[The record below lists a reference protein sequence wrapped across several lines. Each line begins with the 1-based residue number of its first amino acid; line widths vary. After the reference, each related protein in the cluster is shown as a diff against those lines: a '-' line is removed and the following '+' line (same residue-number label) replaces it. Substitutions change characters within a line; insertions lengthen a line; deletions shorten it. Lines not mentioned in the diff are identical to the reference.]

1 MYDLSKLY
9 IDFTTVPKGVKI
21 SNHFAE
27 LAPFREF
34 TECDDY
40 RIKIAILSADVDSPF
55 VRIKDRETMMRAI
68 FDELGIDLSKTA
80 NQTFLNDCISY
91 NDPKYLFAWVKYL
104 NILHETDF
112 TDWSLAKK
120 DYEFYLSKANERQG
134 ENESDLQYMKR
145 RKEARE
151 QVKLLGQEV
160 KSIEAKIFPDSKAA
174 REAAVAE
181 ARKKIELYAE
191 SYAESY
197 NYY

>member
-9 IDFTTVPKGVKI
+9 INFTTVPKGVKI
-21 SNHFAE
+21 SSHFAE

-34 TECDDY
+34 TECDDT

-55 VRIKDRETMMRAI
+55 VRIKDRETMMRSI
-68 FDELGIDLSKTA
+68 FEELDIDLSKVQ
-80 NQTFLNDCISY
+80 NQSFLQDCISY
-91 NDPKYLFAWVKYL
+91 QDPKYLFAWVKYL

-112 TDWSLAKK
+112 TNWNLAKK
-120 DYEFYLSKANERQG
+120 DYDFYLFKANERQG
-134 ENESDLQYMKR
+134 DTESDLQYMKR
-145 RKEARE
+145 RKESRE
-151 QVKLLGQEV
+151 QVKTLGDEV

-191 SYAESY
+191 SYAEPYSY
-197 NYY
+197 Y